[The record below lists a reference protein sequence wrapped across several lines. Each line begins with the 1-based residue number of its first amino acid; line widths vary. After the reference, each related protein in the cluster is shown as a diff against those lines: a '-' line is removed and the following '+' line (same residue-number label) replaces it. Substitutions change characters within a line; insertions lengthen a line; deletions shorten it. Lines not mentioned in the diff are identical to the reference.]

1 VSGRARELLER
12 ILSLFRRRRLDDE
25 LREELAVHLEMAV
38 EVNMRAGMSA
48 QEARRRAMVRLGGLG
63 TNKTA
68 DLLSKKERPPF
79 QAAVH
84 SVPD

>member
-38 EVNMRAGMSA
+38 EDNMRAGMSA
-48 QEARRRAMVRLGGLG
+48 QEARRRAMVRLGGPRH
-63 TNKTA
+63 KQ
-68 DLLSKKERPPF
+68 DR
-79 QAAVH
+79 
-84 SVPD
+84 